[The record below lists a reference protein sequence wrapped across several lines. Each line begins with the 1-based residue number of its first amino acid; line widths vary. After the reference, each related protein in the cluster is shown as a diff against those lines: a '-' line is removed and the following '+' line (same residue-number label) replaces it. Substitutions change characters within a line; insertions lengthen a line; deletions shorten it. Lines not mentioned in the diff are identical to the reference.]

1 MPRKPGAASSKTT
14 KTTKRSTAPKPASGS
29 GAIDPKQA
37 EIEAE
42 VAAFFAEFEQEQAED
57 LEEAWL
63 AGFYNPLE
71 DLPKLRKRPLTLA
84 EQDWLAAAW
93 EREWLLGE
101 DGNESLYYTAPPP
114 KFNPKKAD
122 WYLRPDMTEFLDEPM
137 LLSEA
142 IKKHPIA

>member
-1 MPRKPGAASSKTT
+1 MPRKSGTASSKRS
-14 KTTKRSTAPKPASGS
+14 KTTKRSTQPKPAAGQ
-29 GAIDPKQA
+29 GAIDAKQA

-42 VAAFFAEFEQEQAED
+42 VAAFFAEFEQEQAEN

-71 DLPKLRKRPLTLA
+71 DVPKLRKRPLTLV
-84 EQDWLAAAW
+84 EQDWLVAAW
-93 EREWLLGE
+93 DREWLLGE

-114 KFNPKKAD
+114 KFNPKQAD
-122 WYLRPDMTEFLDEPM
+122 WYLRPDLTEFLDEPM

-142 IKKHPIA
+142 VKKYPIS

>member
-1 MPRKPGAASSKTT
+1 MPRKSGAASSKN
-14 KTTKRSTAPKPASGS
+14 TKRTTASKSVDGP

-57 LEEAWL
+57 LEGAWL

-93 EREWLLGE
+93 EQELLLGE

-142 IKKHPIA
+142 IKKYPIA

>member
-1 MPRKPGAASSKTT
+1 MPRKSGTASSKRS
-14 KTTKRSTAPKPASGS
+14 KTTKRSTRPKSAAGQAPLDPAEA
-29 GAIDPKQA
+29 AIA
-37 EIEAE
+37 AE
-42 VAAFFAEFEQEQAED
+42 VAAFFAEFEQEQSEN

-71 DLPKLRKRPLTLA
+71 DAPKLRKRPLTLV
-84 EQDWLAAAW
+84 EQDWLVAAW

-114 KFNPKKAD
+114 KFNPKQAD
-122 WYLRPDMTEFLDEPM
+122 WYLRPDMTEFLEEPM

-142 IKKHPIA
+142 IKKYPIS